1 MIARALLLVLTG
13 AATLLVAGSHDQVA
27 VYTGN
32 ETASDARAAARAAA
46 PTNLA
51 AALAAQ
57 DFPYYTYTGKWTFI
71 RIRTNG
77 WRRGFSRR
85 GWGPIG
91 SSSGPG
97 WSHDYPD
104 AERNFSKILRELTF
118 VHSLVEDYGGNI
130 LTFDDP
136 RLTQFPLAYISEPGQ
151 WEVTDD
157 EIKGLR
163 NYILKGGFLIF
174 DDFQGRDLFTLAEQM
189 KHVMPELN
197 WIPLDGSE
205 PIFDSFFKIEPATIQ
220 FSVYGMQ
227 PDWYGLFV
235 ENDRSK
241 RMIAVAA
248 NNGDFGEQWEYSDR
262 GFYPIDISNEAYK
275 VGINYVVYAM
285 TH

>member
-1 MIARALLLVLTG
+1 MTARSLLLVLTG
-13 AATLLVAGSHDQVA
+13 AATMLVGPHDPAHISVPAGGA
-27 VYTGN
+27 AYGPI
-32 ETASDARAAARAAA
+32 AAAAAG

-57 DFPYYTYTGKWTFI
+57 DFPYYTYNGQWTFV

-77 WRRGFSRR
+77 GRRGFRR
-85 GWGPIG
+85 GWGAIG
-91 SSSGPG
+91 SSGGPG

-118 VHSLVEDYGGNI
+118 IDALVEDYGGNI

-136 RLTQFPLAYISEPGQ
+136 RLTQFPLAYISEPGE
-151 WEVTDD
+151 WDVSED
-157 EIKGLR
+157 EIEGLR

-174 DDFQGRDLFTLAEQM
+174 DDFQGRDMFTLAEQM
-189 KHVMPELN
+189 KYVLPELD
-197 WIPLDGSE
+197 WLPLDGSE
-205 PIFDSFFKIEPATIQ
+205 PIFDSFFKIEPATLQ

-227 PDWYGLFV
+227 PDWYGMFL
-235 ENDRSK
+235 ENDKSK